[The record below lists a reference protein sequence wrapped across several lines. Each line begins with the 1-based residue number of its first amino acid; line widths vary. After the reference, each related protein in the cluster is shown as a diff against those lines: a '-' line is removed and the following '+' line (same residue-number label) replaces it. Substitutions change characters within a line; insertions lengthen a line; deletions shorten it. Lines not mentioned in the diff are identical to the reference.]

1 MGCDDIEHENFE
13 NFPISASFG
22 CFNEH
27 DLQFEET
34 EVQIVEFEY
43 AQYKI
48 YNPIYLGTCLF

>member
-1 MGCDDIEHENFE
+1 MSCNDIQHKNFE
-13 NFPISASFG
+13 NFPVSTSFG

-43 AQYKI
+43 A
-48 YNPIYLGTCLF
+48 